1 MYYYFIIALQGY
13 CIYHC
18 YANRNE
24 YYWMFVIFFVPVIG
38 SVIYLFANVFQKRD
52 LDIVQEGITSVI
64 NPTKKITDLEKK
76 FKFSNSFENQV
87 ALADAYL
94 EVNNYDK
101 AIENYQASL
110 KDVFEKDFYVLSKL
124 EEAYYFSSQFN
135 KAIETAEKIVD
146 NTKFNKSRAA
156 FLYALAL
163 EKEGSVV
170 KAKKYLI
177 AFDAPYKN
185 YQERLELA
193 KFFIRNVEKEKA
205 KEVLDEIILE
215 SETMTKSSYRQNRLI
230 IKKSK
235 ELLATV

>member
-52 LDIVQEGITSVI
+52 LDKVQEGITSVI

-94 EVNNYDK
+94 EANIYDK
-101 AIENYQASL
+101 AIVNYEASL
-110 KDVFEKDFYVLSKL
+110 KDVFENDFYVISKL

-163 EKEGSVV
+163 EKEGSVAR
-170 KAKKYLI
+170 AKKYLI

-193 KFFIRNVEKEKA
+193 KFFIRNAEKEKA

-215 SETMTKSSYRQNRLI
+215 SETMTKSSFRQNRLI